1 MGAKPLMTKTMNVPQ
16 KPNALIESIRRK
28 LDKALRNLRTLGSA
42 LNGDN
47 LIPVP
52 VRNIEGTNRVSRRI
66 SI

>member
-16 KPNALIESIRRK
+16 KPNTLIESIRRK
-28 LDKALRNLRTLGSA
+28 LDKALRKLRTLGSA

>member
-1 MGAKPLMTKTMNVPQ
+1 MTKTMNVPQ
-16 KPNALIESIRRK
+16 KPNTLIESIRRK
-28 LDKALRNLRTLGSA
+28 LDKALRKLRTLGSA